1 MAEGDGSRGQED
13 LPDVRGEPEPDWVQG
28 IRRGREERAKRLRS
42 LLGGP
47 PISDTVDGAAQDPV
61 GDAIAEEPDPPP
73 DTPPSATEAP
83 A

>member
-1 MAEGDGSRGQED
+1 MADGDGSRGHED

-47 PISDTVDGAAQDPV
+47 PIGDAVDDAQDPV
-61 GDAIAEEPDPPP
+61 RDATAGAPDPPP
-73 DTPPSATEAP
+73 GTPAGTPEAP

>member
-1 MAEGDGSRGQED
+1 MADGDGSRDHEA
-13 LPDVRGEPEPDWVQG
+13 LPDVRGEPEPDWVQA

-47 PISDTVDGAAQDPV
+47 PIGDAVEDAQDSVQDATV
-61 GDAIAEEPDPPP
+61 GEPDPPP
-73 DTPPSATEAP
+73 GTPEPP